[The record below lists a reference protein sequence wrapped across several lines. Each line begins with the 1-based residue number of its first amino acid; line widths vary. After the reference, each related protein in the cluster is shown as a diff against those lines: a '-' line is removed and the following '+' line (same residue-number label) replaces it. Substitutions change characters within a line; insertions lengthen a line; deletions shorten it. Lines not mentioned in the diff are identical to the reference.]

1 MKVAVLGASPK
12 ADRYANIALH
22 RLREAGHEVVG
33 VNPALPDL
41 GGFPCVATV
50 DDLPDGIDTATVYL
64 GKARSDELADQILS
78 GGFRR
83 VVFNPGAENP
93 GLEAKLSEAGVEVLE
108 ACTLVM
114 LSTRQF

>member
-22 RLREAGHEVVG
+22 RLQAAGHEAIG

-41 GGFPCVATV
+41 AGFACVATIG
-50 DDLPDGIDTATVYL
+50 DLPTGVDTVTVYL
-64 GKARSDELADQILS
+64 GPARSQELMDQILIY
-78 GGFRR
+78 GFRR
-83 VVFNPGAENP
+83 AIFNPGAENP
-93 GLEAKLSEAGVEVLE
+93 ELEGALSDAGVEVLE

>member
-22 RLREAGHEVVG
+22 RLRVAGHEVVG
-33 VNPALPDL
+33 VNHALPDL
-41 GGFPCVATV
+41 GGFECVAAV
-50 DDLPDGIDTATVYL
+50 ADLPTGMDTATLYL

-78 GGFRR
+78 YGFRR
-83 VVFNPGAENP
+83 AIFNPGAENP
-93 GLEAKLSEAGVEVLE
+93 DLERKLSEAGVEVLE

-114 LSTRQF
+114 LATRQF